1 MKNPPKL
8 LIWRSLVGKH
18 SIEKEKKKINLKKEL
33 IAIFIITILIIGIN
47 FLLSHR
53 GVIENNNAFESETSK
68 TIEGEK
74 LVIKS
79 NSEYNKVI
87 EYTFEN
93 NVVRQVVIYE
103 QFEEE
108 EKFEK
113 TKATYDLIDEI
124 EVISV
129 NNEQLSL
136 KIEKKDFGSDTGMSY
151 EQIYDK
157 YLVQIIGAYE
167 IIT

>member
-1 MKNPPKL
+1 
-8 LIWRSLVGKH
+8 VGKH

>member
-1 MKNPPKL
+1 M
-8 LIWRSLVGKH
+8 GKH
-18 SIEKEKKKINLKKEL
+18 SIEEEKKKINLKKEL
-33 IAIFIITILIIGIN
+33 IAIFIVIILIMGIN

-53 GVIENNNAFESETSK
+53 DIIEKNNSFENETSK

-79 NSEYNKVI
+79 NSDYNKVI
-87 EYTFEN
+87 EYTFKN
-93 NVVRQVVIYE
+93 NVVSQVAIYE
-103 QFEEE
+103 QFEEK

-113 TKATYDLIDEI
+113 TKATYDLIDDI
-124 EVISV
+124 EVINV
-129 NNEQLSL
+129 NDKQLSI

-151 EQIYDK
+151 EQIHDK

-167 IIT
+167 IIN

>member
-1 MKNPPKL
+1 M
-8 LIWRSLVGKH
+8 GKH

>member
-1 MKNPPKL
+1 M
-8 LIWRSLVGKH
+8 GKH

-33 IAIFIITILIIGIN
+33 IAIFIIIILIIGIN

-53 GVIENNNAFESETSK
+53 DIVEKNNSFESETSK
-68 TIEGEK
+68 TIEGKK

-79 NSEYNKVI
+79 NSDYNKVI

-93 NVVRQVVIYE
+93 NVVKQVVIYE
-103 QFEEE
+103 QFEEK
-108 EKFEK
+108 EKFEQTK
-113 TKATYDLIDEI
+113 TTYELIDTVEI
-124 EVISV
+124 IDIDKEKLTI
-129 NNEQLSL
+129 Q
-136 KIEKKDFGSDTGMSY
+136 IEKKDFGSDTGMSY

-167 IIT
+167 IIK